1 MIQQGCRW
9 RPSDRSPKSRING
22 KLEIHK
28 RLKVIDEE
36 PGIRVFKTV
45 RNLIRTLKTL
55 PIDDKNPEDVD
66 TNAEDHAYD
75 ALRLWMYE

>member
-28 RLKVIDEE
+28 RLKLTMKNQVLEY
-36 PGIRVFKTV
+36 
-45 RNLIRTLKTL
+45 LK
-55 PIDDKNPEDVD
+55 PVEI
-66 TNAEDHAYD
+66 
-75 ALRLWMYE
+75 